1 MVVCQIGGQMKIH
14 IYIGTILL
22 TIAMLAFAAILIFW
36 KPGKKTKYRFVRL
49 SLGNLL
55 IHLADGLVTYVNTPD
70 LKREANP
77 LVSRLGLGWG
87 ALFGANLI
95 ILIFIVLC
103 AWCFCRY
110 EHIHLEA
117 AGMFDYFMKLLH
129 GEGYKPIW
137 FWYKKPG
144 NRRSMCAISGYG
156 VYWGLTAGALV
167 PVIGWILVMLDA
179 HPSWWN
185 SMWISYGVGI
195 VVCFSCMYKWTRDG
209 YRS

>member
-77 LVSRLGLGWG
+77 LVSRLGCL
-87 ALFGANLI
+87 L
-95 ILIFIVLC
+95 
-103 AWCFCRY
+103 Y
-110 EHIHLEA
+110 TSDA
-117 AGMFDYFMKLLH
+117 AD
-129 GEGYKPIW
+129 
-137 FWYKKPG
+137 
-144 NRRSMCAISGYG
+144 
-156 VYWGLTAGALV
+156 
-167 PVIGWILVMLDA
+167 D
-179 HPSWWN
+179 
-185 SMWISYGVGI
+185 
-195 VVCFSCMYKWTRDG
+195 
-209 YRS
+209 